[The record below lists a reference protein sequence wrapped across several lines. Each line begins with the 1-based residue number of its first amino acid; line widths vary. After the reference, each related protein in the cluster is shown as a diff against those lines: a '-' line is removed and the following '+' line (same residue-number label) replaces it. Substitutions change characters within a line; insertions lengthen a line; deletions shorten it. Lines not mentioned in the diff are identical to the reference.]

1 MENLKV
7 KDLIQRLQCLDPEA
21 GAWFYLGRNQE
32 DLKNIAYT
40 ILNEYE
46 EQEMKGIVPKGLP
59 INLLINNFS
68 FCRDGGVPEHL
79 SIEFKPNFHVPSY
92 AKQMFDT
99 NFVHISRVHDPEKD
113 PNLET
118 DGVVEI
124 DGIKIQTRKESME
137 SCNILSVEAGTTG
150 LMGGDTGHGGR
161 TYLRISDDAS
171 TDMRCIVKT
180 DDGKT
185 HKFDGVADVVQIE
198 IILGGDTELDTFID
212 ALEFA
217 AKTLRSQK

>member
-1 MENLKV
+1 MEQTIEQRVMAALLRKVEELIDVQWPNEDVRFEHGYANLKTPNTNEV
-7 KDLIQRLQCLDPEA
+7 CFSTSEIIDIAE
-21 GAWFYLGRNQE
+21 YLENCDVYEFRHYEMERIKKLAE
-32 DLKNIAYT
+32 DAKKH
-40 ILNEYE
+40 EYE
-46 EQEMKGIVPKGLP
+46 
-59 INLLINNFS
+59 
-68 FCRDGGVPEHL
+68 
-79 SIEFKPNFHVPSY
+79 
-92 AKQMFDT
+92 
-99 NFVHISRVHDPEKD
+99 ISHGE
-113 PNLET
+113 
-118 DGVVEI
+118 VEV

-150 LMGGDTGHGGR
+150 HMGGDTGHGGR

-185 HKFDGVADVVQIE
+185 HKFDGAADVTQIE
-198 IILGGDTELDTFID
+198 IMLGGDTELDTFIE